1 MLHSGTIL
9 AGEVVL
15 LVVLESLQCVVVVE
29 FYIQKQIRKD
39 LDIIL
44 HL

>member
-9 AGEVVL
+9 AGE
-15 LVVLESLQCVVVVE
+15 VVLESLQCVVVVE

>member
-15 LVVLESLQCVVVVE
+15 QSLQYVEVVE
-29 FYIQKQIRKD
+29 FYIQKQI
-39 LDIIL
+39 
-44 HL
+44 